1 MKIFSALFAT
11 ALLLSAAPA
20 SYSAVQADAS
30 KPIKTYTLV
39 DLKPVITNSAKCDAC
54 LQDLQPLTKAPFSLQ
69 FTKHEE
75 EGKHSVAHLSGL
87 VGDHT
92 HTTVM
97 QTVSGNIVHRIGVG
111 TFAIN
116 GKKVDYMAMFS
127 ADLDNPS
134 HSYLYPIT
142 LAFEN
147 GHCSYT
153 ALLKPSEETVA
164 AFKKNVRSGAVA
176 QGLDLHTH

>member
-1 MKIFSALFAT
+1 MKILGSWIVT
-11 ALLLSAAPA
+11 AFLLCTAPA
-20 SYSAVQADAS
+20 YCLAAQADAS
-30 KPIKTYTLV
+30 KPVKTYTLI

-69 FTKHEE
+69 FTKQEE
-75 EGKHSVAHLSGL
+75 EGKHSVTHLSGL
-87 VGDHT
+87 IGDHT

-97 QTVSGNIVHRIGVG
+97 QTVAGNIVHRIGIG
-111 TFAIN
+111 TFVIN

-134 HSYLYPIT
+134 HNYLYPIT

-164 AFKKNVRSGAVA
+164 AFKKNISSGAVS